1 MNDNGIRPLSHESR
15 KGSVEFLIRS
25 AHHDW
30 LNLDACDAARTLSF
44 IEN

>member
-1 MNDNGIRPLSHESR
+1 LNDNGIRPSLTIAA

-30 LNLDACDAARTLSF
+30 LNLDTCDAARTLSF